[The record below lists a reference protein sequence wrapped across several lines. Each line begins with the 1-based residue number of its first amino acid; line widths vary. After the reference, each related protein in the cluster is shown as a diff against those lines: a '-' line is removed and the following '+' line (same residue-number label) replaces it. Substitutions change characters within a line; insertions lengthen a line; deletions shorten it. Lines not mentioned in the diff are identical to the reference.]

1 MTTKKIA
8 VNWAEIEKD
17 YRAGTMGIREMG
29 RWYQL
34 SDTAI
39 RKKAK
44 AEGWVRNAANLRSQA
59 VRTSEVHVEPVIM
72 AGIDATKPE
81 NIVGKGRNLIARLL
95 EELDAVTTNN
105 TDLSEMIEA
114 EESDPRRRAAMLKA
128 IDLPNRAN
136 VVKSLA
142 TAFKTFSEAQAPE
155 GKKAQRQHQAEEA
168 AASGSKYATRSG
180 PRLAINN
187 T

>member
-1 MTTKKIA
+1 MTDKKKA
-8 VNWAEIEKD
+8 VDWAEIEKD
-17 YRAGTMGIREMG
+17 YRAGTMGIREMA

-44 AEGWVRNAANLRSQA
+44 AEGWVRKERKTCSQE
-59 VRTSEVHVEPVIM
+59 VRTSEPRTEPVVM

-81 NIVGKGRNLIARLL
+81 NIVGKGRNLIVRLL
-95 EELDAVTTNN
+95 EELDAVTTHH
-105 TDLSEMIEA
+105 TELSEMIEV
-114 EESDPRRRAAMLKA
+114 EEEDPRRRAAMLKA

-155 GKKAQRQHQAEEA
+155 GKKAQRQERAEQASSA
-168 AASGSKYATRSG
+168 GKFAVRNAPK
-180 PRLAINN
+180 LVVDNK
-187 T
+187 